1 MRDLQLNFF
10 FYVAGHLYFG
20 QGRAMSQLCCEIL
33 YARPR
38 RRFEREHRFE
48 QRPEAR
54 WNASCLQLFE
64 GKHVRF
70 LSTANFFNAT
80 ATKWRFPGE
89 RKPERGPEG
98 INVRA
103 YIDWAAL
110 ELFRA
115 RKIRCA
121 DEFSMRQVHFTSG
134 IRDGLGQPEVDDFH
148 FQFRRLSVTSR
159 QHDIARLEVAM
170 DQTLG
175 RGSHQCPR
183 NLDRN
188 LQSQLCTERTIP
200 PHASLQC
207 LALDEFHCVIAAAAI
222 RRSTELENGS
232 HIWMP
237 QGSRGTRF
245 TQKTFAH
252 SL

>member
-54 WNASCLQLFE
+54 WNACCLQLFD
-64 GKHVRF
+64 GKRVRF

-80 ATKWRFPGE
+80 AGKWRFSGE
-89 RKPERGPEG
+89 REPERRAERV
-98 INVRA
+98 NVRTR
-103 YIDWAAL
+103 IDWAASKL
-110 ELFRA
+110 LRAGEIWCANESSVGKIHLFSR
-115 RKIRCA
+115 
-121 DEFSMRQVHFTSG
+121 
-134 IRDGLGQPEVDDFH
+134 IRDRLGEAEVDDFH
-148 FQFRRLSVTSR
+148 FQLRRLSITPG

-207 LALDEFHCVIAAAAI
+207 FALDQFHCVKAPTAI
-222 RRSTELENGS
+222 R
-232 HIWMP
+232 
-237 QGSRGTRF
+237 
-245 TQKTFAH
+245 
-252 SL
+252 